1 MFKSLKSSITST
13 LSPDTQNNGNDS
25 KTNNNNGDD
34 SSTLELN
41 QEKREEIVK
50 NFRKILGA
58 GNEKY
63 DNATLIRF
71 AVAKSFNLEKAK
83 QQLEEAMKWREK
95 QKIDSIP
102 LPVLNPG
109 TPLLYPIRGLAPF
122 INDTNV
128 EIVKGVPDYLPRIY
142 KYFGGNAIHKIDKD
156 GRSVYIER
164 LVYLKY
170 TIIITLDRVKMT
182 SLNQLKGYHDAKGLA
197 KYIKSEELVDWHI
210 RCQEFSHKVLMPE
223 LSRRIGR
230 LIDKETV
237 IFDCEGMGFHQL
249 HMPALYL
256 YRTIAEIDQSY
267 YPERLGRL
275 FVVNAPFMF
284 VKIWALV
291 KKWLDPGMLKKVHIC
306 GKDFKNIL
314 LEHIDEKNL
323 PAFLGGK
330 CTCSHLAGGCVPSVV
345 LGNIP
350 SLTKDQNSLQQTL
363 PSTSAPPSLIPL
375 ESRRDGYNYRI
386 QILKGDSKTYE
397 VIITPSTE
405 DKDQIN
411 VEIAFR
417 KVEGKGKLKFQ
428 VKFIKFGDDDGD
440 RSDESNGN
448 TIMEPV
454 TLKEEDTEKHIFDF
468 KVKHNETGEFLLTWS
483 FDEYS
488 NSDNCIIE
496 YFVKVDDNE

>member
-164 LVYLKY
+164 L
-170 TIIITLDRVKMT
+170 
-182 SLNQLKGYHDAKGLA
+182 GYH
-197 KYIKSEELVDWHI
+197 S
-210 RCQEFSHKVLMPE
+210 
-223 LSRRIGR
+223 
-230 LIDKETV
+230 
-237 IFDCEGMGFHQL
+237 
-249 HMPALYL
+249 
-256 YRTIAEIDQSY
+256 
-267 YPERLGRL
+267 LG
-275 FVVNAPFMF
+275 
-284 VKIWALV
+284 KI
-291 KKWLDPGMLKKVHIC
+291 
-306 GKDFKNIL
+306 
-314 LEHIDEKNL
+314 
-323 PAFLGGK
+323 
-330 CTCSHLAGGCVPSVV
+330 
-345 LGNIP
+345 
-350 SLTKDQNSLQQTL
+350 
-363 PSTSAPPSLIPL
+363 
-375 ESRRDGYNYRI
+375 
-386 QILKGDSKTYE
+386 
-397 VIITPSTE
+397 
-405 DKDQIN
+405 
-411 VEIAFR
+411 
-417 KVEGKGKLKFQ
+417 
-428 VKFIKFGDDDGD
+428 
-440 RSDESNGN
+440 
-448 TIMEPV
+448 
-454 TLKEEDTEKHIFDF
+454 
-468 KVKHNETGEFLLTWS
+468 S
-483 FDEYS
+483 F
-488 NSDNCIIE
+488 
-496 YFVKVDDNE
+496 